1 MGNTQEK
8 NKSYSEMMKLK
19 TFKERVEYLSIDY
32 DYQSPRSKRSQEF
45 YKSDLW
51 KRTRKSIIARD
62 LGNDLGFGGRDIH
75 TKVIVHHIEPIT
87 IDDIISGNYKC
98 IDPENLV
105 TTSIETHN
113 IIHYGLRDDLIY
125 EERQPND
132 HILWR

>member
-51 KRTRKSIIARD
+51 KRTRKLIIARD

-87 IDDIISGNYKC
+87 IDDIISSSYKC

-113 IIHYGLRDDLIY
+113 IIHYGLKDDLIY

>member
-87 IDDIISGNYKC
+87 IDDIISSSYKC

-113 IIHYGLRDDLIY
+113 IIHYGLKDDLIY

>member
-1 MGNTQEK
+1 MGNTQGK
-8 NKSYSEMMKLK
+8 NRSYSEMMKLK

-87 IDDIISGNYKC
+87 IDDIISGSYKC
-98 IDPENLV
+98 VDPENLV

>member
-1 MGNTQEK
+1 MGNTQGK

-87 IDDIISGNYKC
+87 IDDIISVSYKC

>member
-1 MGNTQEK
+1 MGSTQGK

-87 IDDIISGNYKC
+87 IDDIISCSYKC

-113 IIHYGLRDDLIY
+113 IIHYGLKDDLIY